1 MNAIDLHHVSK
12 HYTASL
18 NVLEDFSLH
27 IPKGQFVA
35 IMGPS
40 GCGKSTLLN
49 LIGAMDTPQSGEILI
64 GGTPLQRLSE
74 TQRSAFR
81 RERLGYVFQ
90 FFNLLPTL
98 SVLENVQLPLD
109 LKGLHPKQGKIRSLQ
124 VLNQVG
130 IADYAFQFPSQL
142 SGGQMQRVAI
152 ARAMVH
158 EPQLILADE
167 PTGNLDSHT
176 GEQVLTLLMEYC
188 RNAGITVVM
197 VTHSEESARIADR
210 IIRMKDGKIVED
222 ITVRSPAESLHV
234 L

>member
-12 HYTASL
+12 HYIEGVK
-18 NVLEDFSLH
+18 VLEDFSLH

-49 LIGAMDTPQSGEILI
+49 LIGAMDTPHSGEILI
-64 GGTPLQRLSE
+64 SGTPLQRLSE

-109 LKGLHPKQGKIRSLQ
+109 LKGIHPKDAKIRALE
-124 VLNQVG
+124 VLERVG
-130 IADYAFQFPSQL
+130 IADYALQFPSQL

-152 ARAMVH
+152 ARAIVH

-167 PTGNLDSHT
+167 PTGNLDSQT
-176 GEQVLTLLMEYC
+176 GEQVLNLLVEAC
-188 RNAGITVVM
+188 QNLGITVVM

-210 IIRMKDGKIVED
+210 IIRMKDGEIFED
-222 ITVRSPAESLHV
+222 VTLRSHTESLHV